1 MLRDQNNHDGGMEMT
16 KENQSETFEE
26 SMKSLETLVEKLE
39 QGDVPLEEAIS
50 MFQEGMKL
58 SKECQDRLQK
68 VEKQMTE
75 VLSEDGEISSFQVE
89 EEQ

>member
-1 MLRDQNNHDGGMEMT
+1 MT
-16 KENQSETFEE
+16 EDNQSLTFEE
-26 SMKSLETLVEKLE
+26 SMKSLEELVDNLEK
-39 QGDVPLEEAIS
+39 GDVPLEEAIS

-58 SKECQDRLQK
+58 SKDCQDRLQK

-75 VLSEDGEISSFQVE
+75 VLSEDGEISTFQVE

>member
-1 MLRDQNNHDGGMEMT
+1 MEMT

>member
-1 MLRDQNNHDGGMEMT
+1 MT
-16 KENQSETFEE
+16 EEKQSLTFEE
-26 SMKSLETLVEKLE
+26 SMKSLEELVENLE
-39 QGDVPLEEAIS
+39 KGDVPLEEAIS

-58 SKECQDRLQK
+58 SKNCQDRLQK

-75 VLSEDGEISSFQVE
+75 VLSEDGEISAFQVE

>member
-1 MLRDQNNHDGGMEMT
+1 LEKNNGGIEMT
-16 KENQSETFEE
+16 EEKQSLTFEE
-26 SMKSLETLVEKLE
+26 SMKSLEELVENLE
-39 QGDVPLEEAIS
+39 KGDVPLEEAIS

-58 SKECQDRLQK
+58 SKNCQDRLQK

-75 VLSEDGEISSFQVE
+75 VLSEDGEISAFQVE